1 MKIIPETDL
10 NRASSPQVIRPFS
23 VIRRASSVERPAN
36 SGTPPPPVIEH
47 RASSVERVKAFT
59 LIELLV
65 VIAIIGILAGLLLPA
80 LGGAREAAKKARAG
94 VLVNSLGLALKA
106 YYNEY
111 GYWPNTA
118 TAATADQTI
127 CLTDAQGM
135 KLLWILTGTD
145 TYLDSGTGGNPRKL
159 VFLDVKSAD
168 LGLVSSYV
176 KASSGSNTNLVN
188 PWGNSIRVKFDYD
201 GDNSVTG
208 TGLPNDTAVPGGF
221 AIWTVGGRNDSITN
235 TNWK

>member
-1 MKIIPETDL
+1 MKPITQNQSDVSRSKFQVSTNSEPGTR
-10 NRASSPQVIRPFS
+10 NQKRSSIR
-23 VIRRASSVERPAN
+23 
-36 SGTPPPPVIEH
+36 G
-47 RASSVERVKAFT
+47 FT

-80 LGGAREAAKKARAG
+80 LGGAREAAKKAKAG

-111 GYWPNTA
+111 GYWPNNQTA
-118 TAATADQTI
+118 LTSDQSG
-127 CLTDAQGM
+127 CLDDAYGM
-135 KLLWILTGTD
+135 KLLWMLTGTD
-145 TYLDSGTGGNPRKL
+145 CYLNTTSAGGNPRKI
-159 VFLDVKSAD
+159 VFLDVKSSD

-208 TGLPNDTAVPGGF
+208 TGLPNGTAVPGGF
-221 AIWTVGGRNDSITN
+221 AIWTVGGRNNSITN